1 MRRLLNHGRHNVI
14 AYLALFVA
22 LGGTTYAA
30 TALPAGSVGTTQ
42 LRNGAVT
49 PPKLDRHSIG
59 GYVRAW
65 AVTSNTNALLASSG
79 PATVR
84 PNGTMP
90 QLGQIITWRGRFP
103 GRRRCTAVA
112 SPTGGTMGADT
123 LITQYNGNGAVL
135 VDFVGPD
142 GTEGVS
148 VALLCAS

>member
-30 TALPAGSVGTTQ
+30 TALPAGSVGSTQ

-49 PPKLDRHSIG
+49 PAKLNGHLIG

-65 AVTSNTNALLASSG
+65 AVTDTNNRLVASSG
-79 PATVR
+79 SASVK

-90 QLGQIITWRGRFP
+90 QLGQIITWRGKFP
-103 GRRRCTAVA
+103 GRRQCTAVA
-112 SPTGGTMGADT
+112 NDAGATNGQDT
-123 LITQYNGNGAVL
+123 LVTQYNGNGVVL

-142 GTEGVS
+142 RTEGVS